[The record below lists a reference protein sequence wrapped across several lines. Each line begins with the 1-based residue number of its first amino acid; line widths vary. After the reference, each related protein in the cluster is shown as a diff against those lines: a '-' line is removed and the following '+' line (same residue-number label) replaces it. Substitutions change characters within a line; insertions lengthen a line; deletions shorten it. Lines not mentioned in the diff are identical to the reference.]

1 MEQKEKSR
9 NFLAWRP
16 GDKGDTVGWGL
27 ILILGALI
35 VLASSVGFGEK
46 YSWWNAW
53 GIFFIGIGIIGLGG
67 AIIRL
72 LIREYPNPS
81 FWDILFAVFFI
92 FLGMGNKTGWIWA
105 VALIVIGF
113 SVIRSAYQQSKK

>member
-9 NFLAWRP
+9 TFLDWRP
-16 GDKGDTVGWGL
+16 GDKGDTIGWGL

-35 VLASSVGFGEK
+35 VLGNSVGFGDN

-53 GIFFIGIGIIGLGG
+53 GIFFIGIGIIGLVG
-67 AIIRL
+67 AIIRFL
-72 LIREYPNPS
+72 VREYPSPS
-81 FWDILFAVFFI
+81 FWDILFAVFFL

-113 SVIRSAYQQSKK
+113 SVIRSAYQKSKK